1 LSLLDVALG
10 TRRYLVIQRR
20 QIRNYMEEQSNSS
33 YRLTPLNPAIV
44 AELHL
49 QLFSNILG
57 SDRIV
62 VTSLTFRGNVTSL
75 HDHMTDL
82 DSP

>member
-1 LSLLDVALG
+1 
-10 TRRYLVIQRR
+10 
-20 QIRNYMEEQSNSS
+20 
-33 YRLTPLNPAIV
+33 
-44 AELHL
+44 LHL

-57 SDRIV
+57 SDHIV
-62 VTSLTFRGNVTSL
+62 VRSLTFRDHVTSL

>member
-1 LSLLDVALG
+1 MTSFTEQELEAKLSLGWPTVL
-10 TRRYLVIQRR
+10 
-20 QIRNYMEEQSNSS
+20 SHS
-33 YRLTPLNPAIV
+33 RLSIAIV

-49 QLFSNILG
+49 QLFSNRLG

-62 VTSLTFRGNVTSL
+62 VTSLTFLGHVTSL
-75 HDHMTDL
+75 HDHTTDL

>member
-1 LSLLDVALG
+1 MTSFTEEELAVARIADRTASQQTVL
-10 TRRYLVIQRR
+10 QF
-20 QIRNYMEEQSNSS
+20 
-33 YRLTPLNPAIV
+33 AIV

-62 VTSLTFRGNVTSL
+62 VTSLTFRGHCIVT
-75 HDHMTDL
+75 
-82 DSP
+82 

>member
-33 YRLTPLNPAIV
+33 YRLTPLNP
-44 AELHL
+44 HY
-49 QLFSNILG
+49 
-57 SDRIV
+57 
-62 VTSLTFRGNVTSL
+62 
-75 HDHMTDL
+75 
-82 DSP
+82 